1 MKRSGIELSEVYRNA
16 RWRVSMRSAF
26 RRLLTSGVE
35 IMLRKR
41 GQSSHVGHV
50 HPHKFRRTMATT
62 AIDRGMPIEQ
72 VQTLLGHE
80 KIDTTLMYA
89 MVNQTNVKI
98 AIKSS
103 SDSAQGGSSALL
115 FLVDG

>member
-1 MKRSGIELSEVYRNA
+1 MATTDSEMKRSGIELSEVFSDSQLVRLQ
-16 RWRVSMRSAF
+16 RTLEESMRSPY

-41 GQSSHVGHV
+41 G
-50 HPHKFRRTMATT
+50 
-62 AIDRGMPIEQ
+62 Q

-98 AIKSS
+98 AHKK
-103 SDSAQGGSSALL
+103 
-115 FLVDG
+115 FLG